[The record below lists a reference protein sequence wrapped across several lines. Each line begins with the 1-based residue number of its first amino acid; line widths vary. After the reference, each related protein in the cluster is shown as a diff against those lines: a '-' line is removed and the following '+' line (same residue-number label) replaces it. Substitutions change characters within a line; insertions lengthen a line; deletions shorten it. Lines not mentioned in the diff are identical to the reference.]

1 MSVSITRLAETLLAV
16 PAIVRLLRGVNSQ
29 VVLHIRKLW
38 EAEVA
43 VVAMKFLAHSICF
56 KIHVLHNSVVFHLDS
71 HWIPDD
77 SK

>member
-43 VVAMKFLAHSICF
+43 MVAM
-56 KIHVLHNSVVFHLDS
+56 
-71 HWIPDD
+71 
-77 SK
+77 